1 MGICGFWI
9 LWLQNTMKC
18 GWIQD
23 MTFGTCLDI
32 FELLSV
38 SFAVDNYENS
48 ESFIQ
53 FHEKCSFF
61 NFQCVSFS
69 VYYFFGMSSY
79 GLESSFFE
87 KFIIWGIFQV
97 FILLLYLSP
106 LKSCCHF
113 CDKITTVTLLWSRK
127 SYVDPFYCNR

>member
-1 MGICGFWI
+1 
-9 LWLQNTMKC
+9 
-18 GWIQD
+18 

-38 SFAVDNYENS
+38 SFGVDNYENS

-79 GLESSFFE
+79 GLDNSFFE
-87 KFIIWGIFQV
+87 KFIIWAIFEV
-97 FILLLYLSP
+97 FVLLSYLSP
-106 LKSCCHF
+106 LKSYCHF
-113 CDKITTVTLLWSRK
+113 CDKITTVSLLWSRK
-127 SYVDPFYCNR
+127 SHEFHIVHLFVKKIFRQK

>member
-1 MGICGFWI
+1 
-9 LWLQNTMKC
+9 
-18 GWIQD
+18 

-32 FELLSV
+32 FELLSL
-38 SFAVDNYENS
+38 SFGVDNYENS
-48 ESFIQ
+48 KSFMQ

-87 KFIIWGIFQV
+87 KFIIWAIFEV
-97 FILLLYLSP
+97 FILLSYLSP
-106 LKSCCHF
+106 LKSYCHF

-127 SYVDPFYCNR
+127 SHLINSKVRHCFSIFLTLS

>member
-1 MGICGFWI
+1 
-9 LWLQNTMKC
+9 MKC

-38 SFAVDNYENS
+38 SFAVFNYENS

-53 FHEKCSFF
+53 VHENCSFF
-61 NFQCVSFS
+61 NFQCVSFG

-87 KFIIWGIFQV
+87 KFII
-97 FILLLYLSP
+97 
-106 LKSCCHF
+106 
-113 CDKITTVTLLWSRK
+113 
-127 SYVDPFYCNR
+127 